1 MTLPATVTV
10 RTTVGSA
17 SGLHARPASL
27 FVQAAVRAA
36 VPVRI
41 GRPGGTS
48 VDARSLLSVMSLA
61 AKHGE
66 ELELAA
72 AEEADGADEERARA
86 ALDELAA
93 LLRQDLDAAADS
105 TAGQAA
111 R

>member
-1 MTLPATVTV
+1 VTLPASVTV

-27 FVQAAVRAA
+27 FVQAVVRVP

-41 GRPGGTS
+41 ARPGETP

-66 ELELAA
+66 ELELSVADVADVAA
-72 AEEADGADEERARA
+72 DDAQARA
-86 ALDELAA
+86 VLDELAA
-93 LLRQDLDAAADS
+93 LLRRDLDAVE
-105 TAGQAA
+105 QAA

>member
-36 VPVRI
+36 APVRI
-41 GRPGGTS
+41 GRPGETA

-61 AKHGE
+61 ARQGE
-66 ELELAA
+66 ELELTL
-72 AEEADGADEERARA
+72 AEGAEDGARAV
-86 ALDELAA
+86 LDELAA
-93 LLRQDLDAAADS
+93 LLRQDLDAA
-105 TAGQAA
+105 GQAT

>member
-1 MTLPATVTV
+1 MSV
-10 RTTVGSA
+10 RTAVGSA

-27 FVQAAVRAA
+27 FVQAAARQP

-41 GRPGGTS
+41 ARPGEAP

-66 ELELAA
+66 ELELSV
-72 AEEADGADEERARA
+72 ADTADDAQARA
-86 ALDELAA
+86 VLDELAA
-93 LLRQDLDAAADS
+93 LLQQDLDAA
-105 TAGQAA
+105 GQAT

>member
-1 MTLPATVTV
+1 MTV

-36 VPVRI
+36 APVRI
-41 GRPGGTS
+41 GRPGEAA

-61 AKHGE
+61 ARHGE
-66 ELELAA
+66 ELELTL
-72 AEEADGADEERARA
+72 AEGAEDGARA

-93 LLRQDLDAAADS
+93 LLRQDLDAA
-105 TAGQAA
+105 GQVA

>member
-1 MTLPATVTV
+1 VTLPASVTV

-27 FVQAAVRAA
+27 FVQAVVRGP

-41 GRPGGTS
+41 ARPGETP

-66 ELELAA
+66 ELELSV
-72 AEEADGADEERARA
+72 ADGAADDAQARA
-86 ALDELAA
+86 VLDELAA
-93 LLRQDLDAAADS
+93 LLRQDLDAVE
-105 TAGQAA
+105 QAA

>member
-1 MTLPATVTV
+1 VTFPASVTV

-27 FVQAAVRAA
+27 FVQAVVRRP

-41 GRPGGTS
+41 ARPGGTP

-66 ELELAA
+66 ELELSV
-72 AEEADGADEERARA
+72 ADAGADDAQARA
-86 ALDELAA
+86 VLDELAA
-93 LLRQDLDAAADS
+93 LLRQDLDAAE
-105 TAGQAA
+105 QAA